1 MPSIPLGI
9 SDNQRRVAKEARIA
23 LRNRYFEKNPVL
35 NQDQVALI
43 ARPGR
48 RKYLDVGIG
57 PIRAV
62 YEAPGAF
69 GKRLFVVSENNLYT
83 VDPDTDAVV
92 NLGQISTSTT
102 GSPSMAATAPI
113 GDSVPAYLFIAEGT
127 VLWCYADKGPSRGHL
142 LASSIANNDTV
153 TIGTVV
159 YKFTSGSVNAGTPAG
174 TALNP
179 WLVQLGG
186 SVAISIDNL
195 AHAINDTG
203 VPSALVYSSALVPH
217 PAAQAYSWSGGNL
230 YIRAT
235 AGGPTGAVATTETGA
250 SMAWD
255 NPTTIGHDTPLL
267 FQIELPD
274 SLGAISVAH
283 INSYIVVVPT
293 QNESDNAVGRFYWIV
308 PGETI
313 IDPLD
318 YATAERSPD
327 PILQALVF
335 SDKLWLTNA
344 QTTEVWIPSGDPA
357 APFQRLSGVLFD
369 RGSWEGTATVV
380 KDNMIVVD
388 SDGAVFQISGGIKR
402 ISTPD
407 VEERIR
413 KAIEDFEAS

>member
-9 SDNQRRVAKEARIA
+9 SDNNRRVAKEARIA

-48 RKYLDVGIG
+48 RKYLEIGIG

-69 GKRLFVVSENNLYT
+69 GKRLFVVSEKYLYS
-83 VDPDTDAVV
+83 VDPDTNAVV

-113 GDSVPAYLFIAEGT
+113 GDTVPSYLYIAEGT
-127 VLWCYADKGPSRGHL
+127 VLWCYTDNGPSRGHL
-142 LASSIANNDTV
+142 LASAIANNDTV

-186 SVAISIDNL
+186 SAAISIDNL

-203 VPSALVYSSALVPH
+203 DTTALPYSTALTSH
-217 PAAQAYSWSGGNL
+217 PTAKAYSWSGGNL

-235 AGGPTGAVATTETGA
+235 VSGVVGAVATTETGA
-250 SMAWD
+250 NMAWD
-255 NPTTIGHDTPLL
+255 AATTTGHGTPLL

-283 INSYIVVVPT
+283 LNSYIVVVPS
-293 QNESDNAVGRFYWIV
+293 QNEVDKAVGRFYWIQ
-308 PGETI
+308 PGESV

-335 SDKLWLTNA
+335 SDKLWITNA
-344 QTTEVWIPSGDPA
+344 QTTEVWVTSGDPA
-357 APFQRLSGVLFD
+357 APFQRLNGVLFD
-369 RGSWEGTATVV
+369 RGAWEGTATVV
-380 KDNMIVVD
+380 KDSMILVD

-413 KAIEDFEAS
+413 KAIEDFEAA